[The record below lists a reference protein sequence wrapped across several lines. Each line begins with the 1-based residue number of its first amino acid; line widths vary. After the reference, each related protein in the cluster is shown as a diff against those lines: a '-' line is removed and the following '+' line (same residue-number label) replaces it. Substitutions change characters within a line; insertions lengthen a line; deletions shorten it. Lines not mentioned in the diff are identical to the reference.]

1 MNCPGITRRSFL
13 ADTGMGFT
21 GLVLGSMLF
30 RDGVRAESPASA
42 WQPPTGAPHFTPR
55 AKSVIWIFLCGG
67 VSHVE
72 SFDVKPELTKY
83 AGKSISETPY
93 AGVVAT
99 EGKDVIGANPAH
111 GNRKVLMALNTGF
124 DAQRARKG
132 YHLNAFF
139 YSLMKAEN
147 RAEFLADERKYLQ
160 KFPMT
165 DEQRDAVVNRDWNRL
180 LELGGVSYAIV
191 KLAFTD
197 KKSYQYMASQM
208 VGITEK
214 DYVKMMQ
221 AGGRSLDGWRSK
233 SERKD

>member
-1 MNCPGITRRSFL
+1 MSKKQPEEYEDIPGTW
-13 ADTGMGFT
+13 
-21 GLVLGSMLF
+21 V
-30 RDGVRAESPASA
+30 
-42 WQPPTGAPHFTPR
+42 
-55 AKSVIWIFLCGG
+55 
-67 VSHVE
+67 
-72 SFDVKPELTKY
+72 
-83 AGKSISETPY
+83 
-93 AGVVAT
+93 
-99 EGKDVIGANPAH
+99 
-111 GNRKVLMALNTGF
+111 F
-124 DAQRARKG
+124 DAERARRG

-165 DEQRDAVVNRDWNRL
+165 EEQREACLNRDWNKL

-214 DYVKMMQ
+214 EYVAMMQ

-233 SERKD
+233 SERKG

>member
-1 MNCPGITRRSFL
+1 MSKQPEEYEDIPGTW
-13 ADTGMGFT
+13 
-21 GLVLGSMLF
+21 V
-30 RDGVRAESPASA
+30 
-42 WQPPTGAPHFTPR
+42 
-55 AKSVIWIFLCGG
+55 
-67 VSHVE
+67 
-72 SFDVKPELTKY
+72 
-83 AGKSISETPY
+83 
-93 AGVVAT
+93 
-99 EGKDVIGANPAH
+99 
-111 GNRKVLMALNTGF
+111 F
-124 DAQRARKG
+124 DAERARRG

-165 DEQRDAVVNRDWNRL
+165 EEQREACLNRAWNKL

-214 DYVKMMQ
+214 EYVEMMQ

-233 SERKD
+233 SERKG